1 MGSSICRYLV
11 APKMELETPCRTM
24 KCPPPPL
31 QPIRAP
37 TTRPFLSSLLMVSQ
51 DAALDCMLTK
61 LLVRVKALSKY
72 HGTLH
77 APGTGVVQHCRLNSL
92 LATLHCV
99 HGLKNE

>member
-11 APKMELETPCRTM
+11 IPKKDVETPCNTM

-31 QPIRAP
+31 QPMRAP
-37 TTRPFLSSLLMVSQ
+37 TTRPFSSSLSTVSQ

-61 LLVRVKALSKY
+61 LFVRVKALSRY
-72 HGTLH
+72 QGTLQ
-77 APGTGVVQHCRLNSL
+77 APGTGVVQHCSPNSL

-99 HGLKNE
+99 QGLKNE